1 MSEPLDAAGIGVD
14 EITCGKVR
22 QDASPAMVLS

>member
-1 MSEPLDAAGIGVD
+1 MSKPLDAAGIGIQ
-14 EITCGKVR
+14 EIACGKVR